1 MGEIIEEYGGSLG
14 ILIMGCGILK
24 ILSGWPKNS
33 KNAQR

>member
-24 ILSGWPKNS
+24 IFSRLYVY
-33 KNAQR
+33 